1 MSNCRIIAK
10 ALLVAIVASSA
21 SAPAWGGDDWLAKA
35 VGEMDGPDGWTAA
48 ARSERVQFADETT
61 VGTGVNQY
69 ITDLIGNGNGPGLPP
84 LTGSINVNTFLG
96 ADRFYNAGY
105 TGGNARHAN
114 IEAGHVWGGHETLGH
129 VNQIPVGPVPDPLP
143 GGAPT
148 SQLGEVDRHATWAG
162 MLMGGRQGGTTPGVH
177 QEGIAPG
184 AQLFSGAIASSWF
197 GNRYS
202 LGFSFF
208 FSNMFDTYER
218 AFETGVPGGGPVD
231 VINSSWGGTGATDLN
246 ASSLTSVG
254 LDGLSNENTRTLFIA
269 SAGNS
274 GAGPDRVGGPG
285 SNYNNI
291 SVAALDADP
300 DNNAT
305 FDGYNAPAGF
315 SSGGP
320 NDYVDPVNGTFN
332 NARQVVDIAAPG
344 TDMISAYYGGQTGG
358 NSPQLTG
365 GPNGPAG
372 GADFYTSTIAG
383 TSFAA
388 PTVAGG
394 ASLLYDAARGEL
406 PNIPDAQ
413 DARVIKAVLMNSADK
428 TAGWDNGQ
436 ALIGGAIITSQ
447 GLDNRVGTG
456 RMNLDSAFDQFL
468 SGTTDVP
475 GTNQGN
481 MGRVEEIGWDFGVVV
496 EGTTNDY
503 YFESD
508 LLGGSTFTATL
519 TWFRDRMLDRNGN
532 TFSAL
537 DLSYDD
543 LDLEL
548 WTVVGNGFGQLVA
561 ASVSAF
567 NSSEHF
573 SIILPESGAYA
584 LRVRWFGE
592 VFDLIG
598 DANMETYGLAWSTAF
613 VPEPGTIFLVLL
625 GASGIGAAGLVRT
638 RRGRR
643 RLAR

>member
-1 MSNCRIIAK
+1 MSTFRLSGM
-10 ALLVAIVASSA
+10 LLVAIVASSA
-21 SAPAWGGDDWLAKA
+21 VAGPARGGDDWLAKA
-35 VGEMDGPDGWTAA
+35 MGSLADPDGWVGAD
-48 ARSERVQFADETT
+48 RSQAIQVADETS

-69 ITDLIGNGNGPGLPP
+69 VTDLVGNGNGPGLPP
-84 LTGSINVNTFLG
+84 LTGSINVNSFLG
-96 ADRFYNAGY
+96 ADRFYDAGY
-105 TGGNARHAN
+105 TGANARQAN
-114 IEAGHVWGGHETLGH
+114 IEAGHVWGGHESLGH
-129 VNQIPVGPVPDPLP
+129 VNQIPVGPVPDPIP
-143 GGAPT
+143 GGSPV

-162 MLMGGRQGGTTPGVH
+162 MVMGGRQGGANPGVH

-184 AQLFSGAIASSWF
+184 AQLFSGAVASSWF
-197 GNRYS
+197 GNRYA
-202 LGFSFF
+202 LSFNF
-208 FSNMFDTYER
+208 YFANLFDTYER
-218 AFETGVPGGGPVD
+218 AFETGVPGGGAVD
-231 VINSSWGGTGATDLN
+231 VINSSWGSTGAADLN

-254 LDGLSNENTRTLFIA
+254 LDGLSNENTRTLFVA

-300 DNNAT
+300 DNDAT
-305 FDGYNAPAGF
+305 FDGFDVPAGF

-320 NDYVDPVNGTFN
+320 NDYVDPVNGAFN
-332 NARQVVDIAAPG
+332 NVRQVVDIAAPG
-344 TDMISAYYGGQTGG
+344 TDIVSAYYGGQTGG

-383 TSFAA
+383 TSFAS

-406 PNIPDAQ
+406 ADTPDAR

-436 ALIGGAIITSQ
+436 VLFDGAILTSQ

-456 RMNLDSAFDQFL
+456 RMNLDAAFDQFL
-468 SGTTDVP
+468 SGTTDVA
-475 GTNQGN
+475 GTGQGD
-481 MGRVEEIGWDFGVVV
+481 MGEVEAIGWDYGVVV

-503 YFESD
+503 FFEQD
-508 LLGGSTFTATL
+508 LRGGSTFTATL
-519 TWFRDRMLDRNGN
+519 TWFRDRLLDRDGDSF
-532 TFSAL
+532 TAL

-548 WTVVGNGFGQLVA
+548 WTVVGDGFGRLVA
-561 ASVSAF
+561 ASFSAF
-567 NSSEHF
+567 NNSEHF
-573 SIILPESGAYA
+573 SFILPESGAYA

-592 VFDLIG
+592 LFDLVG

-613 VPEPGTIFLVLL
+613 IPEPGSAVLAL
-625 GASGIGAAGLVRT
+625 IGAAGIGTTGLVRL
-638 RRGRR
+638 RR
-643 RLAR
+643 RRRPAR